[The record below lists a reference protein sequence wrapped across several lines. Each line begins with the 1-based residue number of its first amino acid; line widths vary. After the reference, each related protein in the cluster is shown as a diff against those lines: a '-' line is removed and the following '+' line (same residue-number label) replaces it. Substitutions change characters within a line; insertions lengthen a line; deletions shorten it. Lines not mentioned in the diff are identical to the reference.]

1 MGELYGKLLLRRESA
16 FEDELDTTLT
26 NYVAFIGFTILV
38 WDHIITFDDEVK
50 YIWRRRKT
58 LLTCLFLINRYF
70 TPLGFI
76 GNLIAYF
83 SDWSYAGC
91 NHFVRYEG
99 ATVSIAIEVSGLMM
113 LLRVRALYI
122 QQPKVIWFVASILL
136 TEIVVNAWLVSGG
149 EAVRHGTGVHA
160 CSMVFDPSLRFAPSL
175 SAWLP
180 LLYDTIVIGLTLAKC
195 VGPVKQRTASHIV
208 RTLLKDGLIYYSA
221 IFAVNFVLA
230 IMIVAT
236 PPGVKNIC
244 AQLEQLL
251 TVAMMSRITLNLKRE
266 AFRDPD
272 VTQHYST
279 AVIAG
284 HHTGDDAHRG
294 TFGAG
299 AWRAVKQRPSTDF
312 PPGLSFSQLSNFP
325 LNEGPMPP
333 AQLSTL
339 AEDLED
345 GPCFPEPA
353 AAALSGRDVHELRT
367 LKASPIRQSLS

>member
-1 MGELYGKLLLRRESA
+1 LAKRVSVT
-16 FEDELDTTLT
+16 EDELDTTLT

-58 LLTCLFLINRYF
+58 LLTYLFLINRYF
-70 TPLGFI
+70 TPLGFV
-76 GNLIAYF
+76 GGLIAYF

-99 ATVSIAIEVSGLMM
+99 ATVSIAIELSGLMM

-122 QQPKVIWFVASILL
+122 QQPKVIWFVGSILL
-136 TEIVVNAWLVSGG
+136 AEIVVNAWLVSHG
-149 EAVRHGTGVHA
+149 EAVQHSTGVHA
-160 CSMVFDPSLRFAPSL
+160 CSMIFDPSLRFAPSA

-180 LLYDTIVIGLTLAKC
+180 LLYDTIVIGLTLVKC

-208 RTLLKDGLIYYSA
+208 KTLLKDGLIYYSA

-230 IMIVAT
+230 IMIVST

-272 VTQHYST
+272 MTMQYST
-279 AVIAG
+279 VVIAG
-284 HHTGDDAHRG
+284 HYEHDAEHRG

-299 AWRAVKQRPSTDF
+299 TWRAVKQRKTTDFLSLSDF
-312 PPGLSFSQLSNFP
+312 PPTGGASPPDLPSTPSQ
-325 LNEGPMPP
+325 
-333 AQLSTL
+333 
-339 AEDLED
+339 DLED
-345 GPCFPEPA
+345 GPRLPEPA
-353 AAALSGRDVHELRT
+353 AKALTVRDVYELRT
-367 LKASPIRQSLS
+367 LKASPIRPSSS